1 MISSYAVERRKWAP
15 GERGLYSGHL
25 AVVLSLVWS
34 LAILAIISKN
44 HLVNSL
50 WLDAAAFGFPI
61 PIVLYFEHRIVR
73 FGVLTCVAAIV
84 FPLAAAV
91 VFGI

>member
-1 MISSYAVERRKWAP
+1 MNISHALERKRNPAELGP
-15 GERGLYSGHL
+15 SSSHF

-34 LAILAIISKN
+34 LAILAVISKN
-44 HLVNSL
+44 HLAHYV
-50 WLDAAAFGFPI
+50 WLDAAAFVLPI
-61 PIVLYFEHRIVR
+61 PIVLYFEDRIAR
-73 FGVLTCVAAIV
+73 SGVLTCVAAIV